1 MGDVKVQQ
9 MFLTTII
16 LPCLVFDINYFKDA
30 HALCRSIAWNFFVKE
45 LATKF
50 FEGDIEESNFPHKL
64 LTYCNKN
71 QKLRVCM
78 YIRVYIQ
85 GKKKNKH

>member
-16 LPCLVFDINYFKDA
+16 LPCLIFDINYFKDA
-30 HALCRSIAWNFFVKE
+30 HALCLSIAWNFFVKE
-45 LATKF
+45 LATKI
-50 FEGDIEESNFPHKL
+50 FEDDIEESNFPHQL

-71 QKLRVCM
+71 KKLCVCM
-78 YIRVYIQ
+78 YVRVYSRQ
-85 GKKKNKH
+85 KEE